1 MRYLNDEE
9 KIRYLKRSYSTVD
22 GLWFMKVEDSFDFEK
37 ALEIDNEVWKVM
49 PKVQAR
55 FLKTALGIDKGLEA
69 LEQCFTEKLR
79 LDGIEFDVERN
90 QNVLTIVISRCHWH
104 DLMVKS
110 DRENLSSR
118 VGETICNTEYSV
130 WAQEFGES
138 ISFKMLMVRTFP
150 ILALTI
156 LTTGL

>member
-1 MRYLNDEE
+1 MRNLNDEE
-9 KIRYLKRSYSTVD
+9 KIGYLKRSYSTVD

-37 ALEIDNEVWKVM
+37 ALEIDNEVWKVV

-55 FLKTALGIDKGLEA
+55 FLKTALGVDKGLEA

-79 LDGIEFDVERN
+79 LDDIEFNVERT

-110 DRENLSSR
+110 NRKNLSPR

-130 WAQEFGES
+130 WAQEFGEN
-138 ISFKMLMVRTFP
+138 ISFTMLSRICGGGRECVIRFSE
-150 ILALTI
+150 L
-156 LTTGL
+156 

>member
-79 LDGIEFDVERN
+79 LDGIEFDVKRN
-90 QNVLTIVISRCHWH
+90 QNVLTITISRCHWH

-138 ISFKMLMVRTFP
+138 ISFKMLSRICSGGGECVLQFSES
-150 ILALTI
+150 
-156 LTTGL
+156 

>member
-79 LDGIEFDVERN
+79 LDGIEFDVEKN

-138 ISFKMLMVRTFP
+138 ISFKMLSGICGGGRECVLQFSE
-150 ILALTI
+150 L
-156 LTTGL
+156 

>member
-22 GLWFMKVEDSFDFEK
+22 GLWFMKVEDSFNFEK
-37 ALEIDNEVWKVM
+37 ALEIDNEVWKVV

-55 FLKTALGIDKGLEA
+55 FLKTALGVDKGLEA

-130 WAQEFGES
+130 WAQEFGEI
-138 ISFKMLMVRTFP
+138 ISFKTLSRICGGGGECVLQFSES
-150 ILALTI
+150 
-156 LTTGL
+156 

>member
-1 MRYLNDEE
+1 MRNLNNQE
-9 KIRYLKRSYSTVD
+9 KVQYLKRSYSAVD
-22 GLWFMKVEDSFDFEK
+22 GLWFMKVEDSFDFNK
-37 ALEIDNEVWKVM
+37 ALEIDNEVWKVV
-49 PKVQAR
+49 PKIQSR
-55 FLKTALGIDKGLEA
+55 FLKTALGVDQGLKA

-90 QNVLTIVISRCHWH
+90 QSVLTITISHCHWH

-110 DRENLSSR
+110 GRENLSPR

-138 ISFKMLMVRTFP
+138 ISFEMPSRICSGSKEC
-150 ILALTI
+150 ILQFSVA
-156 LTTGL
+156 

>member
-9 KIRYLKRSYSTVD
+9 KIRYLKRSYSAVD
-22 GLWFMKVEDSFDFEK
+22 GLWFMKVEDSFNFEK
-37 ALEIDNEVWKVM
+37 ALEIDNEVWKVV

-55 FLKTALGIDKGLEA
+55 FLKTALGVDKGLEA

-79 LDGIEFDVERN
+79 LDGIEFDVKRN
-90 QNVLTIVISRCHWH
+90 QNVLTITISRCHWH

-130 WAQEFGES
+130 WAQEFGEI
-138 ISFKMLMVRTFP
+138 ISFKTLSRICGGGGECVLQFSE
-150 ILALTI
+150 L
-156 LTTGL
+156 